1 MLMLLAIPLA
11 WLQLAREKVRLAV
24 ALAGIGFAVILMM
37 MQLGFQEALFTAAVN
52 FHVNLNTDIVLINPQ
67 STTLFAIKNFSRR
80 RLYQAAGVAGVE
92 SVTPLYL
99 DFGLWRNPDNRST
112 RQLMV
117 IGFEPSQKVF
127 TLPGVE
133 EHLED
138 IKRPDVV
145 LFDENSRPE
154 YGRIAQKFKAGKT
167 ITTEVSGRRI
177 TVGGLFQL
185 GASFSAD
192 GNLITSDLNL
202 IRMLPNRSLGLIDI
216 GLIKVKTG
224 TNVNAVIQTLKQT
237 LPDDVIVLSKQGF
250 VRFERNY
257 WETSTT
263 IGFIF
268 TLGTMMGFIV
278 GMVIVYQILY
288 TDVSDHLAEYATL
301 KAMGYKSRFLYSVVL
316 QEAFILAVLGFIPGF
331 ALCLGL
337 YKLVRDGTALPM
349 FMTWDRI
356 ITVFFLT
363 LIMCI
368 VSGVIAMRR
377 VQAADP
383 ADIF

>member
-1 MLMLLAIPLA
+1 MLLAIPLA
-11 WLQLAREKVRLAV
+11 WLQLAREKMRLLV

-52 FHVNLNTDIVLINPQ
+52 FHVNLDTDIVLINPQ
-67 STTLFAIKNFSRR
+67 TTTLFAIENFSRR
-80 RLYQAAGVAGVE
+80 RLLQAAGVDGVE

-99 DFGLWRNPDNRST
+99 DFGIWRNPENRKT

-117 IGFEPSQKVF
+117 IGFDPSQKVF
-127 TLPGVE
+127 TLPGIA
-133 EHLED
+133 EHLND
-138 IKRPDVV
+138 IKLPDVV

-154 YGRIAQKFKAGKT
+154 YGPVAERFKAGEAV
-167 ITTEVSGRRI
+167 TTEVSGRRI

-192 GNLITSDLNL
+192 GNLVTSDLNL
-202 IRMLPNRSLGLIDI
+202 IRMFPTRDLGLIDI
-216 GLIKVKTG
+216 GLIKIQPEMNVAAVVKRLQQ
-224 TNVNAVIQTLKQT
+224 I
-237 LPDDVIVLSKQGF
+237 LPKDVMVLSKQGF
-250 VRFERNY
+250 VKFERNY

-268 TLGTMMGFIV
+268 TLGTLMGFIV

-316 QEAFILAVLGFIPGF
+316 QEAFILAILGFIPGF
-331 ALCLGL
+331 AVCLGL

-349 FMTWDRI
+349 FMTPDRML
-356 ITVFFLT
+356 TVFILT
-363 LIMCI
+363 LVMCTI
-368 VSGVIAMRR
+368 SGVIAMRR

>member
-1 MLMLLAIPLA
+1 MLLAIPLA
-11 WLQLAREKVRLAV
+11 WLQLAREKVRLCV

-52 FHVNLNTDIVLINPQ
+52 FHVNLKTDIVLINPQ
-67 STTLFAIKNFSRR
+67 TTTLFAIKNFSRR
-80 RLYQAAGVAGVE
+80 RLYQAAGIDGVE

-99 DFGLWRNPDNRST
+99 DFGFWRNPETRKT
-112 RQLMV
+112 RQILV
-117 IGFEPSQKVF
+117 IGFDPSQAVF
-127 TLPGVE
+127 SLPGVDE
-133 EHLED
+133 YLD
-138 IKRPDVV
+138 QIKLSDVV

-154 YGRIAQKFKAGKT
+154 YGPIAEQFKAGKT
-167 ITTEVSGRRI
+167 VSTEVSGRKV

-192 GNLITSDLNL
+192 GNLITSDVNL
-202 IRMLPNRSLGLIDI
+202 LRLFPGRTLGLIDI
-216 GLIKVKTG
+216 GLI
-224 TNVNAVIQTLKQT
+224 NVESGVDVSSVMSTLKQT
-237 LPDDVIVLSKQGF
+237 LPDDVLVLSKQGF
-250 VRFERNY
+250 VRFEREY

-268 TLGTMMGFIV
+268 TLGTLMGFIV

-337 YKLVRDGTALPM
+337 YKLVRDGTSLPM
-349 FMTWDRI
+349 FMTIDRVT
-356 ITVFFLT
+356 TVFVLT
-363 LIMCI
+363 LIMCVI
-368 VSGVIAMRR
+368 SGGIAMRR

>member
-1 MLMLLAIPLA
+1 MLLAIPLA
-11 WLQLAREKVRLAV
+11 WLQLAREKVRLCV

-52 FHVNLNTDIVLINPQ
+52 FHVNLKTDIVLINPQ
-67 STTLFAIKNFSRR
+67 TTTLFAIKNFSRR
-80 RLYQAAGVAGVE
+80 RLYQAAGVDGVK

-99 DFGLWRNPDNRST
+99 DFGFWRNPETRKT
-112 RQLMV
+112 RQLLV
-117 IGFEPSQKVF
+117 IGFDPSQAVF
-127 TLPGVE
+127 SLPGVE
-133 EHLED
+133 EYLD
-138 IKRPDVV
+138 QIKLSDVV

-154 YGRIAQKFKAGKT
+154 YGPIAEQFKAGKT
-167 ITTEVSGRRI
+167 ISTEVSGRKV

-192 GNLITSDLNL
+192 GNLITSDVNL
-202 IRMLPNRSLGLIDI
+202 LRLFPGRTLGLIDI
-216 GLIKVKTG
+216 GLINVKSG
-224 TNVNAVIQTLKQT
+224 VDVNSVISTLKKT
-237 LPDDVIVLSKQGF
+237 LPDDVLVFSKQGF
-250 VRFERNY
+250 VRFEREY

-268 TLGTMMGFIV
+268 TLGTLIGFIV

-337 YKLVRDGTALPM
+337 YKLVRDGTSLPM
-349 FMTWDRI
+349 FMTIDRVA
-356 ITVFFLT
+356 TVFVLT
-363 LIMCI
+363 LIMCVI
-368 VSGVIAMRR
+368 SGGIAMRR

>member
-1 MLMLLAIPLA
+1 MLLAIPLA
-11 WLQLAREKVRLAV
+11 WLQLAREKMRLSV

-52 FHVNLNTDIVLINPQ
+52 FHANLNTDIVLINPQ

-117 IGFEPSQKVF
+117 IGFEPSQTVF

-154 YGRIAQKFKAGKT
+154 YGRIAQKFKAGQT

-202 IRMLPNRSLGLIDI
+202 IRMLPNRTLGLIDI

-224 TNVNAVIQTLKQT
+224 TDVNAVIQTLKQT

-268 TLGTMMGFIV
+268 TLGTLMGFIV

-337 YKLVRDGTALPM
+337 YKIVRDGTALPM
-349 FMTWDRI
+349 FMTLDRI

-363 LIMCI
+363 LIMCV

>member
-1 MLMLLAIPLA
+1 MLLAISLA
-11 WLQLAREKVRLAV
+11 WLQLAREKVRLFV

-117 IGFEPSQKVF
+117 IGFEPNQKVF

-154 YGRIAQKFKAGKT
+154 YGRIAQKFKAGQT

-177 TVGGLFQL
+177 TIGGLFQL

-202 IRMLPNRSLGLIDI
+202 IRMLPNRTLGLIDI
-216 GLIKVKTG
+216 GLIKIKTG
-224 TNVNAVIQTLKQT
+224 TDVNAVIQTLKQT
-237 LPDDVIVLSKQGF
+237 LPDDVLVLSKQGF

-268 TLGTMMGFIV
+268 TLGTLMGFIV

-337 YKLVRDGTALPM
+337 YKIVRDGTALPM
-349 FMTWDRI
+349 FMTFDRI

-363 LIMCI
+363 LIMCV

>member
-1 MLMLLAIPLA
+1 MLLAIPLA
-11 WLQLAREKVRLAV
+11 WLQLAREKVRLCV

-52 FHVNLNTDIVLINPQ
+52 FHVNLKTDIVLINPQ
-67 STTLFAIKNFSRR
+67 TTTLFAIKNFSRR
-80 RLYQAAGVAGVE
+80 RLYQAAGIDGVE

-99 DFGLWRNPDNRST
+99 DFGFWRNPETRKT
-112 RQLMV
+112 RQILV
-117 IGFEPSQKVF
+117 IGFDPSQAVF
-127 TLPGVE
+127 SLPGVDE
-133 EHLED
+133 YLD
-138 IKRPDVV
+138 QIKLSDVV

-154 YGRIAQKFKAGKT
+154 YGPIAEQFKAGKT
-167 ITTEVSGRRI
+167 VFTEVSGRKV

-192 GNLITSDLNL
+192 GNLITSDVNL
-202 IRMLPNRSLGLIDI
+202 LRLFPGRTLGLIDI
-216 GLIKVKTG
+216 GLINVKPG
-224 TNVNAVIQTLKQT
+224 VDASSVMSTLKKT
-237 LPDDVIVLSKQGF
+237 LPDDVLVLSKQGF
-250 VRFERNY
+250 VRFEREY

-268 TLGTMMGFIV
+268 TLGTLMGFIV

-349 FMTWDRI
+349 FMTIDRVA
-356 ITVFFLT
+356 TVFVLT
-363 LIMCI
+363 LIMCVI
-368 VSGVIAMRR
+368 SGGIAMRR

>member
-1 MLMLLAIPLA
+1 MLLAIPLA
-11 WLQLAREKVRLAV
+11 WLQLAREKVRLFV

-52 FHVNLNTDIVLINPQ
+52 FHVNLKTDIVLINPQ
-67 STTLFAIKNFSRR
+67 TTTLFAIKNFSRR
-80 RLYQAAGVAGVE
+80 RLYQAAGVDGVE

-99 DFGLWRNPDNRST
+99 DFGFWRNPETRKT
-112 RQLMV
+112 RQLMI
-117 IGFEPSQKVF
+117 IGFDPSQAVF
-127 TLPGVE
+127 SLPGVDE
-133 EHLED
+133 SLGQ
-138 IKRPDVV
+138 IKLPDVV

-154 YGRIAQKFKAGKT
+154 YGPIAEQFKAGKT
-167 ITTEVSGRRI
+167 VSTEVSGRKV

-192 GNLITSDLNL
+192 GNLITSDVNVLRL
-202 IRMLPNRSLGLIDI
+202 FPERTLGLIDI
-216 GLIKVKTG
+216 GLINVKSGVDVST
-224 TNVNAVIQTLKQT
+224 VMMELKNI
-237 LPDDVIVLSKQGF
+237 LPDDVLVLSKQGF
-250 VRFERNY
+250 VRFEREY

-268 TLGTMMGFIV
+268 TLGTLMGFIV

-349 FMTWDRI
+349 FMTPARL
-356 ITVFFLT
+356 ITVFILT

>member
-1 MLMLLAIPLA
+1 MLLAIPLA
-11 WLQLAREKVRLAV
+11 WLQLAREKVRLLV

-52 FHVNLNTDIVLINPQ
+52 FHVNLKTDIVLINPQ
-67 STTLFAIKNFSRR
+67 TTTLFAIKNLSRR
-80 RLYQAAGVAGVE
+80 RLYQSAGVE
-92 SVTPLYL
+92 GVQSVTPLYL
-99 DFGLWRNPDNRST
+99 DFGFWRNPETRST
-112 RQLMV
+112 RQIMI
-117 IGFEPSQKVF
+117 IGFDPSQAVF
-127 TLPGVE
+127 SLPGVE
-133 EHLED
+133 TYLD
-138 IKRPDVV
+138 QIKLPDVV

-154 YGRIAQKFKAGKT
+154 YGPIADQFQQGQT
-167 ITTEVSGRRI
+167 VSTEVSGRKI

-192 GNLITSDLNL
+192 GNLITSDVNL
-202 IRMLPNRSLGLIDI
+202 IRMIPERTLGLIDI
-216 GLIKVKTG
+216 GLINVKPG
-224 TNVNAVIQTLKQT
+224 GDVSAVITELQNI
-237 LPDDVIVLSKQGF
+237 LPDDVLVLSKQGF
-250 VRFERNY
+250 VQFERNY

-349 FMTWDRI
+349 FMTSDRV
-356 ITVFFLT
+356 ITVFVLT
-363 LIMCI
+363 LIMCM
-368 VSGVIAMRR
+368 VSGAIAMRR

>member
-1 MLMLLAIPLA
+1 MLLAIPLA
-11 WLQLAREKVRLAV
+11 WLQLAREKVRLFV

-80 RLYQAAGVAGVE
+80 RLYQAAGIDGVE

-99 DFGLWRNPDNRST
+99 DFGIWRNPDTRST
-112 RQLMV
+112 RQLMI
-117 IGFEPSQKVF
+117 IGFDPSQKVF

-133 EHLED
+133 DHLED
-138 IKRPDVV
+138 IKLPDVV

-154 YGRIAQKFKAGKT
+154 YGPIAEKFKAGQT
-167 ITTEVSGRRI
+167 VTTEVSGRRI

-192 GNLITSDLNL
+192 GNLITSDVNL
-202 IRMLPNRSLGLIDI
+202 IRMIPNRTLGLIDI
-216 GLIKVKTG
+216 GLINVKPG
-224 TNVNAVIQTLKQT
+224 VDVSAVMSELQKI
-237 LPDDVIVLSKQGF
+237 LPDDVLILSKQGF

-349 FMTWDRI
+349 FMTPDRVT
-356 ITVFFLT
+356 TVFILT

>member
-1 MLMLLAIPLA
+1 MLLAIPLA
-11 WLQLAREKVRLAV
+11 WLQLAREKVRLFV

-145 LFDENSRPE
+145 LFDQNSRPE
-154 YGRIAQKFKAGKT
+154 YGSIAQKFKAGQT
-167 ITTEVSGRRI
+167 VTTEVSGRRI

-202 IRMLPNRSLGLIDI
+202 IRMLPNRTLGLIDI
-216 GLIKVKTG
+216 GLIKIKTG
-224 TNVNAVIQTLKQT
+224 TDVNAVIQTLKQT
-237 LPDDVIVLSKQGF
+237 LPDDVLVLSKQGF

-268 TLGTMMGFIV
+268 TLGTLMGFIV

-349 FMTWDRI
+349 FMTLDRI

-363 LIMCI
+363 LIMCV

>member
-1 MLMLLAIPLA
+1 MLLAIPLA
-11 WLQLAREKVRLAV
+11 WLQLAREKVRLCV

-52 FHVNLNTDIVLINPQ
+52 FHVNLKTDIVLINPQ
-67 STTLFAIKNFSRR
+67 TTTLFAIKNFSRR
-80 RLYQAAGVAGVE
+80 RLYQAAGIDGVE

-99 DFGLWRNPDNRST
+99 DFGFWRNPETRKT
-112 RQLMV
+112 RQILV
-117 IGFEPSQKVF
+117 IGFDPSQAVF
-127 TLPGVE
+127 SLPGVDE
-133 EHLED
+133 YLD
-138 IKRPDVV
+138 QIKLSDVV

-154 YGRIAQKFKAGKT
+154 YGPIAEQFKAGKT
-167 ITTEVSGRRI
+167 VFTEVSGRKV

-192 GNLITSDLNL
+192 GNLITSGVNL
-202 IRMLPNRSLGLIDI
+202 LRLFPGRTLGLIDI
-216 GLIKVKTG
+216 GLINVKPG
-224 TNVNAVIQTLKQT
+224 VDASSVMSTLKKT
-237 LPDDVIVLSKQGF
+237 LPDDVLVLSKQGF
-250 VRFERNY
+250 VRFEREY

-268 TLGTMMGFIV
+268 TLGTLMGFIV

-337 YKLVRDGTALPM
+337 YKLVRDGTSLPM
-349 FMTWDRI
+349 FMTIDRVT
-356 ITVFFLT
+356 TVFVLT
-363 LIMCI
+363 LIMCVI
-368 VSGVIAMRR
+368 SGGIAMRR

>member
-1 MLMLLAIPLA
+1 MLLAIPLA
-11 WLQLAREKVRLAV
+11 WLQLAREKVRLFV

-52 FHVNLNTDIVLINPQ
+52 FHVNLKTDIVLINPQ
-67 STTLFAIKNFSRR
+67 TTTLFAIKNFSRR
-80 RLYQAAGVAGVE
+80 RLYQAAGVDGVE

-99 DFGLWRNPDNRST
+99 DFGFWRNPETRKT
-112 RQLMV
+112 RQILI
-117 IGFEPSQKVF
+117 IGFNPNQAVF
-127 TLPGVE
+127 SLPGVAE
-133 EHLED
+133 YLNQ
-138 IKRPDVV
+138 IKLPDVV

-154 YGRIAQKFKAGKT
+154 YGPITEQFKKGE
-167 ITTEVSGRRI
+167 IVSTEVSGRKV
-177 TVGGLFQL
+177 TVKGLFQL

-192 GNLITSDLNL
+192 GNLITSDVNL
-202 IRMLPNRSLGLIDI
+202 LRLFPERTLGLIDI
-216 GLIKVKTG
+216 GLV
-224 TNVNAVIQTLKQT
+224 NVEPGVDVSSVMSTLKKT
-237 LPDDVIVLSKQGF
+237 LPDDVLVLSKQGF
-250 VRFERNY
+250 VRFEREY

-337 YKLVRDGTALPM
+337 YKLVRDGTSLPM
-349 FMTWDRI
+349 FMTVDRVM
-356 ITVFFLT
+356 TVFVLT
-363 LIMCI
+363 LMMCVI
-368 VSGVIAMRR
+368 SGVIAMRR

>member
-1 MLMLLAIPLA
+1 M
-11 WLQLAREKVRLAV
+11 
-24 ALAGIGFAVILMM
+24 
-37 MQLGFQEALFTAAVN
+37 
-52 FHVNLNTDIVLINPQ
+52 
-67 STTLFAIKNFSRR
+67 
-80 RLYQAAGVAGVE
+80 
-92 SVTPLYL
+92 
-99 DFGLWRNPDNRST
+99 
-112 RQLMV
+112 
-117 IGFEPSQKVF
+117 
-127 TLPGVE
+127 
-133 EHLED
+133 
-138 IKRPDVV
+138 

-154 YGRIAQKFKAGKT
+154 YGPIADQFQQGQT
-167 ITTEVSGRRI
+167 VSTEVSGRKI

-192 GNLITSDLNL
+192 GNLITSDVNL
-202 IRMLPNRSLGLIDI
+202 IRMIPERTLGLIDI
-216 GLIKVKTG
+216 GLI
-224 TNVNAVIQTLKQT
+224 NVEPGGDVSAVITELQNS
-237 LPDDVIVLSKQGF
+237 LPDDVLVLSKQGF
-250 VRFERNY
+250 VQFERNY

-337 YKLVRDGTALPM
+337 YKLVRDGTSLPM
-349 FMTWDRI
+349 FMTSDRV
-356 ITVFFLT
+356 ITVFVLT

-368 VSGVIAMRR
+368 VSGAIAMRR

>member
-1 MLMLLAIPLA
+1 MLLAIPLA
-11 WLQLAREKVRLAV
+11 WLQLAREKVRLLV

-37 MQLGFQEALFTAAVN
+37 MQLGFQEALFTSAVN
-52 FHVNLNTDIVLINPQ
+52 FHVSLKTDIVLINPQ
-67 STTLFAIKNFSRR
+67 TTTLFAIKNFSRR
-80 RLYQAAGVAGVE
+80 RLYQAAGIDGVE

-99 DFGLWRNPDNRST
+99 DFGFWRNPETRKT
-112 RQLMV
+112 RQLLV
-117 IGFEPSQKVF
+117 IGFDPSQAVF
-127 TLPGVE
+127 SLPGVAE
-133 EHLED
+133 YLD
-138 IKRPDVV
+138 QIKLPDVV

-154 YGRIAQKFKAGKT
+154 YGPIAEQFKGGKT
-167 ITTEVSGRRI
+167 VSTEVSGRKI
-177 TVGGLFQL
+177 TVKGLFQL

-192 GNLITSDLNL
+192 GNLITSDVNL
-202 IRMLPNRSLGLIDI
+202 LRLFPERTLGLIDI
-216 GLIKVKTG
+216 GLI
-224 TNVNAVIQTLKQT
+224 NVEPGVEVSSVMSTLKKT
-237 LPDDVIVLSKQGF
+237 LPDDVLVLSKQGF
-250 VRFERNY
+250 VRFEREY

-268 TLGTMMGFIV
+268 TLGTLMGFIV

-337 YKLVRDGTALPM
+337 YKLVRDGTSLPM
-349 FMTWDRI
+349 FMTIDRVV
-356 ITVFFLT
+356 TVFVLT
-363 LIMCI
+363 LIMCVI
-368 VSGVIAMRR
+368 SGVIAMRR

>member
-1 MLMLLAIPLA
+1 MLLAIPLA
-11 WLQLAREKVRLAV
+11 WLQLAREKVRLFV

-138 IKRPDVV
+138 IQRPDVV

-154 YGRIAQKFKAGKT
+154 YGSIAQKFKAGQT

-202 IRMLPNRSLGLIDI
+202 IRMLPNRTLGLIDI

-301 KAMGYKSRFLYSVVL
+301 KAMGYKSRFLYAVVL

-349 FMTWDRI
+349 FMTLDRI
-356 ITVFFLT
+356 ITVFGLT
-363 LIMCI
+363 LIMCV
-368 VSGVIAMRR
+368 VSGMIAMRR

>member
-1 MLMLLAIPLA
+1 MLLAIPLA
-11 WLQLAREKVRLAV
+11 WLQLAREKVRLCV

-52 FHVNLNTDIVLINPQ
+52 FHVNLKTDIVLINPQ
-67 STTLFAIKNFSRR
+67 TTTLFAIKNFSRR
-80 RLYQAAGVAGVE
+80 RLYQAAGIDGVE

-99 DFGLWRNPDNRST
+99 DFGFWRNPETRKT
-112 RQLMV
+112 RQILV
-117 IGFEPSQKVF
+117 IGFDPSQAVF
-127 TLPGVE
+127 SLPGVDE
-133 EHLED
+133 YLD
-138 IKRPDVV
+138 QIKLSDVA

-154 YGRIAQKFKAGKT
+154 YGPIAEQFKAGKT
-167 ITTEVSGRRI
+167 VFTEVSGRKV

-192 GNLITSDLNL
+192 GNLITSDVNL
-202 IRMLPNRSLGLIDI
+202 LRLFPGRTLGLIDI
-216 GLIKVKTG
+216 GLINVKPG
-224 TNVNAVIQTLKQT
+224 VDASSVMSTLKKT
-237 LPDDVIVLSKQGF
+237 LPDDVLVLSKQGF
-250 VRFERNY
+250 VRFEREY

-268 TLGTMMGFIV
+268 TLGTLMGFIV

-349 FMTWDRI
+349 FMTIDRVA
-356 ITVFFLT
+356 TVFVLT
-363 LIMCI
+363 LIMCVI
-368 VSGVIAMRR
+368 SGGIAMRR

>member
-1 MLMLLAIPLA
+1 MLLAIPLA
-11 WLQLAREKVRLAV
+11 WLQLAREKVRLCV

-37 MQLGFQEALFTAAVN
+37 MQLGFQEALFIAAVN
-52 FHVNLNTDIVLINPQ
+52 FHVNLKTDIVLINPQ
-67 STTLFAIKNFSRR
+67 TTTLFAIKNFSRR
-80 RLYQAAGVAGVE
+80 RLYQAAGIDGVE

-99 DFGLWRNPDNRST
+99 DFGFWRNPETRKT
-112 RQLMV
+112 RQILV
-117 IGFEPSQKVF
+117 IGFDPSQAVF
-127 TLPGVE
+127 SLPGVDE
-133 EHLED
+133 YLD
-138 IKRPDVV
+138 QIKLSDVV

-154 YGRIAQKFKAGKT
+154 YGPIAEQFKAGKT
-167 ITTEVSGRRI
+167 LFTEVSGRKV

-192 GNLITSDLNL
+192 GNLITSDVNL
-202 IRMLPNRSLGLIDI
+202 LRLFPGRTLGLIDI
-216 GLIKVKTG
+216 GLINVKSG
-224 TNVNAVIQTLKQT
+224 VDASSVMSTLKKT
-237 LPDDVIVLSKQGF
+237 LPDDVLVLSKQGF
-250 VRFERNY
+250 VRFEREY

-268 TLGTMMGFIV
+268 TLGTLMGFIV

-349 FMTWDRI
+349 FMTIDRVA
-356 ITVFFLT
+356 TVFVLT
-363 LIMCI
+363 LIMCVI
-368 VSGVIAMRR
+368 SGGIAMRR

>member
-1 MLMLLAIPLA
+1 MLLAIPLA
-11 WLQLAREKVRLAV
+11 WLQLAREKVRLCV

-52 FHVNLNTDIVLINPQ
+52 FHVNLKTDIVLINPQ
-67 STTLFAIKNFSRR
+67 TTTLFAIKNFSRR
-80 RLYQAAGVAGVE
+80 RLYQAAGIDGVE

-99 DFGLWRNPDNRST
+99 DFGFWRNPDTRKT
-112 RQLMV
+112 RQILV
-117 IGFEPSQKVF
+117 IGFDPSQAVLS
-127 TLPGVE
+127 LPGVDE
-133 EHLED
+133 YLD
-138 IKRPDVV
+138 QIKLSDVV

-154 YGRIAQKFKAGKT
+154 YGPIAEQFKAGKT
-167 ITTEVSGRRI
+167 VFTEVSGRKV

-192 GNLITSDLNL
+192 GNLITSDVNL
-202 IRMLPNRSLGLIDI
+202 LRLFPGRTLGLIDI
-216 GLIKVKTG
+216 GLINVKPG
-224 TNVNAVIQTLKQT
+224 VDASSVMSTLKKT
-237 LPDDVIVLSKQGF
+237 LPDDVLVLSKQGF
-250 VRFERNY
+250 VRFEREY

-268 TLGTMMGFIV
+268 TLGTLMGFIV

-316 QEAFILAVLGFIPGF
+316 QESFILAVLGFIPGF

-349 FMTWDRI
+349 FMTIDRVA
-356 ITVFFLT
+356 TVFVLT
-363 LIMCI
+363 LIMCVI
-368 VSGVIAMRR
+368 SGGIAMRR

>member
-1 MLMLLAIPLA
+1 MLLAIPLA
-11 WLQLAREKVRLAV
+11 WLQLAREKVRLCV

-52 FHVNLNTDIVLINPQ
+52 FHVNLKTDIVLINPQ
-67 STTLFAIKNFSRR
+67 TTTLFAIKNFSRR
-80 RLYQAAGVAGVE
+80 RLYQAAGIDGVE

-99 DFGLWRNPDNRST
+99 DFGFWRNPETRKT
-112 RQLMV
+112 RQILV
-117 IGFEPSQKVF
+117 IGFDPSQAVF
-127 TLPGVE
+127 SLPGVDE
-133 EHLED
+133 YLD
-138 IKRPDVV
+138 QIKLSDVV

-154 YGRIAQKFKAGKT
+154 YGPIAEQFKAGKT
-167 ITTEVSGRRI
+167 VSTEVSGRKV

-192 GNLITSDLNL
+192 GNLITSDVNL
-202 IRMLPNRSLGLIDI
+202 LRLFPGRTLGLIDI
-216 GLIKVKTG
+216 GLI
-224 TNVNAVIQTLKQT
+224 NVESGIDVSSVMSTLKKT
-237 LPDDVIVLSKQGF
+237 LPDDVLVLSKQGF
-250 VRFERNY
+250 VRFEREY

-268 TLGTMMGFIV
+268 TLGTLMGFIV

-337 YKLVRDGTALPM
+337 YKLVRDGTSLPM
-349 FMTWDRI
+349 FMTIDRVT
-356 ITVFFLT
+356 TVFVLT
-363 LIMCI
+363 LIMCVI
-368 VSGVIAMRR
+368 SGGIAMRR

>member
-1 MLMLLAIPLA
+1 MLLAIPLA
-11 WLQLAREKVRLAV
+11 WLQLAREKVRLCV

-52 FHVNLNTDIVLINPQ
+52 FHVNLKTDIVLINPQ
-67 STTLFAIKNFSRR
+67 TTTLFAIKNFSRR
-80 RLYQAAGVAGVE
+80 RLYQAAGIDGVE

-99 DFGLWRNPDNRST
+99 DFGFWRNPETRKT
-112 RQLMV
+112 RQILV
-117 IGFEPSQKVF
+117 IGFDPSQAVF
-127 TLPGVE
+127 SLPGVDE
-133 EHLED
+133 YLD
-138 IKRPDVV
+138 QIKLSDVV

-154 YGRIAQKFKAGKT
+154 YGPIAEQFKAGKT
-167 ITTEVSGRRI
+167 VFTEVSGRKV

-192 GNLITSDLNL
+192 GNLITSDVNL
-202 IRMLPNRSLGLIDI
+202 LRLFPGRTLGLIDI
-216 GLIKVKTG
+216 GLINVKPG
-224 TNVNAVIQTLKQT
+224 VDASSVMSTLKKT
-237 LPDDVIVLSKQGF
+237 LPDDVLVLSKQGF
-250 VRFERNY
+250 VRFEREY

-268 TLGTMMGFIV
+268 TLGTLMGFIV

-337 YKLVRDGTALPM
+337 YKLVRDGTSLPM
-349 FMTWDRI
+349 FMTIDRVT
-356 ITVFFLT
+356 TVFVLT
-363 LIMCI
+363 LIMCVI
-368 VSGVIAMRR
+368 SGGIAMRR

>member
-1 MLMLLAIPLA
+1 MLLAIPLA

>member
-1 MLMLLAIPLA
+1 MLLAIPLA
-11 WLQLAREKVRLAV
+11 WLQLAREKVRLCV

-52 FHVNLNTDIVLINPQ
+52 FHVNLKTDIVLINPQ
-67 STTLFAIKNFSRR
+67 TTTLFAIKNFSRR
-80 RLYQAAGVAGVE
+80 RLYQAAGIDGVE

-99 DFGLWRNPDNRST
+99 DFGFWRNPETRKT
-112 RQLMV
+112 RQILV
-117 IGFEPSQKVF
+117 IGFDPSQAVF
-127 TLPGVE
+127 SLPGVDE
-133 EHLED
+133 YLD
-138 IKRPDVV
+138 QIKLSDVV

-154 YGRIAQKFKAGKT
+154 YGPIAEQFKAGKT
-167 ITTEVSGRRI
+167 VFTEVSGRKV

-192 GNLITSDLNL
+192 GNLITSDVNL
-202 IRMLPNRSLGLIDI
+202 LRLFPGRTLGLIDI
-216 GLIKVKTG
+216 GLINVKSG
-224 TNVNAVIQTLKQT
+224 VDASSVMSTLKKT
-237 LPDDVIVLSKQGF
+237 LPDDVLVLSKQGF
-250 VRFERNY
+250 VRFEREY

-268 TLGTMMGFIV
+268 TLGTLMGFIV

-349 FMTWDRI
+349 FMTIDRVA
-356 ITVFFLT
+356 TVFVLT
-363 LIMCI
+363 LIMCVI
-368 VSGVIAMRR
+368 SGGIAMRR

>member
-1 MLMLLAIPLA
+1 MLLAIPLA
-11 WLQLAREKVRLAV
+11 WLQLAREKVRLFV

-52 FHVNLNTDIVLINPQ
+52 FHANLKTDIVLINPQ
-67 STTLFAIKNFSRR
+67 TTTLFAIKNFSRR
-80 RLYQAAGVAGVE
+80 RLYQAAGVQGVS

-99 DFGLWRNPDNRST
+99 DFGFWRNPETRRT
-112 RQLMV
+112 RQLLI
-117 IGFEPSQKVF
+117 IGFDPSQTVF
-127 TLPGVE
+127 SLPGVE
-133 EHLED
+133 TYLD
-138 IKRPDVV
+138 QIKLPDVV

-154 YGRIAQKFKAGKT
+154 YGPIAEQFKAGKSVS
-167 ITTEVSGRRI
+167 TEVSGRKI

-192 GNLITSDLNL
+192 GNLITSDVNL
-202 IRMLPNRSLGLIDI
+202 IRIIPSRTLGLIDI
-216 GLIKVKTG
+216 GLI
-224 TNVNAVIQTLKQT
+224 NVEPGVNVSSVITELKQI
-237 LPDDVIVLSKQGF
+237 LPDDVLVLSKQGF
-250 VRFERNY
+250 VQFERNY

-337 YKLVRDGTALPM
+337 YKLVRDSTALPM
-349 FMTWDRI
+349 FMTPDRV
-356 ITVFFLT
+356 ITVFILA
-363 LIMCI
+363 LIMCV